1 MNSDEETG
9 ALTSLPSNCW
19 ARSITLCLCLG
30 TNFVHMLKLCP
41 LFIIRCHSSPMQ
53 WPTHP
58 GEKCSKMLGMVE
70 VLRISTL
77 KAHQVGRTHQPL
89 HHGCAAAVSRTSWLL
104 TWQKGQKAP
113 PGRTPQTPR
122 HPSSSSQMP
131 VARFPESHNSLKAK
145 KYHSFILP

>member
-19 ARSITLCLCLG
+19 ARSITLGLCLG
-30 TNFVHMLKLCP
+30 TNFVRMLKLCP
-41 LFIIRCHSSPMQ
+41 LFIIQCHSSPMQ
-53 WPTHP
+53 RPTHP
-58 GEKCSKMLGMVE
+58 GQNAPKCWEWLRM
-70 VLRISTL
+70 LRISTL
-77 KAHQVGRTHQPL
+77 KAHQSGRTHQPL